1 MTDNCKPEIGH
12 SRPHDPPVAKPYL
25 EFNLIQELHQLQ
37 RETGWMNG
45 QNAKTLVKYDD
56 LRVVLIGLRASE
68 RIPEHQALGRITIH
82 MISGHIRLHAMG
94 RTFDLVLGSLLSLDK
109 EVSHDLQALE
119 DSAFVLTIAW
129 PGREERHVGKTSST

>member
-1 MTDNCKPEIGH
+1 MTDNCEIAH

-25 EFNLIQELHQLQ
+25 EFDLVQELQQLQ

-56 LRVVLIGLRASE
+56 LRVVLIGLRANE
-68 RIPEHQALGRITIH
+68 RIPGHKALGRVTIQ
-82 MISGHIRLHAMG
+82 MISGHIHLHAMG

-119 DSAFVLTIAW
+119 DSAFLLTIAW
-129 PGREERHVGKTSST
+129 PGREERHVRKTSST

>member
-1 MTDNCKPEIGH
+1 MTDNSEPEVGH

-25 EFNLIQELHQLQ
+25 EFDLAREFHQLQ
-37 RETGWMNG
+37 RETGWLNG

-56 LRVVLIGLRASE
+56 LRVVLIGLRTSE
-68 RIPEHQALGRITIH
+68 RMPGHKTTGRITIH

-119 DSAFVLTIAW
+119 DSAFLLTIAW
-129 PGREERHVGKTSST
+129 PGREEKSVVKNS

>member
-1 MTDNCKPEIGH
+1 MKDNCEPEKGH

-25 EFNLIQELHQLQ
+25 EFDLARELHQLQ
-37 RETGWMNG
+37 QEAGWLNG

-56 LRVVLIGLRASE
+56 LRVVLIGLRTNE
-68 RIPEHQALGRITIH
+68 RMPGHKTTGRITIH

-119 DSAFVLTIAW
+119 DSAFLLTIAW
-129 PGREERHVGKTSST
+129 PGRKEKSVVKNS